1 MTRERGNKKME
12 KPRFRDLYTTHHVSA
27 EHLAAKAGV
36 QVDIIDRMLTDRR
49 VFQGQAE
56 KVLSAFA
63 KLTGETYTLD
73 TVYVPLQVAEL
84 SEVNRIQ
91 QEIMGE
97 YLLARHAKS
106 DFVEGMAKHAYIT
119 KRMEGLQKGMS
130 RLVELVGEDQTMD
143 FFKAIEGEPKEGEN
157 THA

>member
-1 MTRERGNKKME
+1 MD
-12 KPRFRDLYTTHHVSA
+12 KPRFRDLYTTHNVSA
-27 EHLAAKAGV
+27 EHIAAKAGV
-36 QVDIIDRMLTDRR
+36 PVDIVDLMLTDRR

-63 KLTGETYTLD
+63 RLTGETYTLD

-84 SEVNRIQ
+84 SEVTRIKQ
-91 QEIMGE
+91 DIVGE
-97 YLLARHAKS
+97 YLLARRAKS

-119 KRMEGLQKGMS
+119 KRMENLQKGMS
-130 RLVELVGEDQTMD
+130 QLTELIGEDRTME
-143 FFKAIEGEPKEGEN
+143 FFKAIEVEPKEGEN